1 MDVDRPL
8 KFEPRS
14 FLRALISVATGGRIG
29 FARCFAG
36 SFARLLCASREDV
49 ERNLVESIA
58 KRPRQSLSNVTGDSR
73 KSIVQPLFSVSC
85 RRKSRS
91 DPAYVHPGRSL
102 SPMKNT
108 EGPGQKEPFYP
119 STQKGISLTTLSHLL
134 KKTWD
139 DVRADYGRDED
150 GKREKKVEKREGT
163 RGRDTNSRD
172 RLMLAERKAE
182 RKEVLP

>member
-1 MDVDRPL
+1 MDHRSGTNGRGSSSKVRTS
-8 KFEPRS
+8 RS

-36 SFARLLCASREDV
+36 SFARLLCALREDV

-108 EGPGQKEPFYP
+108 EGPAKRNR
-119 STQKGISLTTLSHLL
+119 STLL
-134 KKTWD
+134 L
-139 DVRADYGRDED
+139 R
-150 GKREKKVEKREGT
+150 REFH
-163 RGRDTNSRD
+163 
-172 RLMLAERKAE
+172 
-182 RKEVLP
+182 